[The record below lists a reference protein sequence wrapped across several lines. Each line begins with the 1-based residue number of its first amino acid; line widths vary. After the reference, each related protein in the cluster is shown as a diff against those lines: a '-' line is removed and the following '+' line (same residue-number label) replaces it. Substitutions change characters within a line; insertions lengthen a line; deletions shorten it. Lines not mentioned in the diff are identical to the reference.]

1 MLPDTG
7 RLSERLR
14 VCLQEGE
21 ENPRDFTSL
30 FDMSMFKLS
39 TNTLPQ
45 VIRYLLDDKNDV
57 CNH

>member
-7 RLSERLR
+7 RLSDNLR

-39 TNTLPQ
+39 TNALPS
-45 VIRYLLDDKNDV
+45 VIRYLLNAKSDV
-57 CNH
+57 CNN